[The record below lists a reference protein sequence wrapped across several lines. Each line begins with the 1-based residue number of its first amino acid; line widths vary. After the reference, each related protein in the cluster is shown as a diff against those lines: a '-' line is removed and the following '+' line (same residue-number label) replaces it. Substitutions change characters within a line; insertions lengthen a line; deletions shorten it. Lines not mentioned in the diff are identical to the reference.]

1 MKCKICDSK
10 KIFEVINLGKQP
22 LANKYPKNKNEIIRE
37 KKFFLNIL
45 KLILRV
51 KELGLLL
58 KET

>member
-45 KLILRV
+45 K
-51 KELGLLL
+51 
-58 KET
+58 